1 MNIAV
6 NTRLLIKNRL
16 EGIGTYTFETL
27 SRITKML
34 PNYNF
39 YFIFDRDYPDEFIF
53 EKNIIP
59 IVLRPSARHPILW
72 FIWFEILLP
81 KVLKKIKADLF
92 LSPEGMMPH
101 KLKIPSITVI
111 HDIIAIL

>member
-27 SRITKML
+27 ARITKML

-53 EKNIIP
+53 EKI
-59 IVLRPSARHPILW
+59 
-72 FIWFEILLP
+72 
-81 KVLKKIKADLF
+81 
-92 LSPEGMMPH
+92 
-101 KLKIPSITVI
+101 
-111 HDIIAIL
+111 